1 MTYMHRYSGQPEA
14 APAEIPGDHGSH
26 GKLKIRILATRTDL
40 CRGGRPGMENRI
52 RLMQL
57 IAELDTELS
66 KAGEAIPSPQKKSAL
81 SQCENI
87 LGDADEDDEQVICQ
101 AIHCLL
107 RKHGLEPE
115 RYGPDRPSRG

>member
-1 MTYMHRYSGQPEA
+1 
-14 APAEIPGDHGSH
+14 
-26 GKLKIRILATRTDL
+26 
-40 CRGGRPGMENRI
+40 
-52 RLMQL
+52 MQL